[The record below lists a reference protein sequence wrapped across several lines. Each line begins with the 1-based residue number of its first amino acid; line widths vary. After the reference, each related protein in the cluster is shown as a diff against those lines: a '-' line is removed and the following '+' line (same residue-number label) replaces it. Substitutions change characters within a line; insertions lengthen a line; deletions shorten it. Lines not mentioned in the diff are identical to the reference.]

1 MLEQEKVF
9 LKNIIDS
16 VISLDSNS
24 SSPYEDKSVSFII
37 DSKKYEFNK
46 CDDIFIKRYNKSLNT
61 KNYRFDISI
70 HKIPI
75 KKLFSGLKYH
85 YYLKLD
91 VRNVYTYSSTTS
103 LMAQY
108 NYYNEKGLES
118 IYNKLESLYD
128 TYKIEESSRIFRKFN
143 EDLVTIIDKSLTRD
157 SKLDEL
163 LDGK

>member
-75 KKLFSGLKYH
+75 KQLFSGLKYH
-85 YYLKLD
+85 YYLSLD
-91 VRNVYTYSSTTS
+91 VRTVYTYTSSTS
-103 LMAQY
+103 SMAQY
-108 NYYNEKGLES
+108 NYYNEKGLEL
-118 IYNKLESLYD
+118 IYDRLESLYD
-128 TYKIEESSRIFRKFN
+128 TYKIEESSKIFKKFN